1 MGRAILYCQCADDG
15 GEHGGQDFQ
24 YLEYFVPIDFHF
36 TQNKLFK
43 KVTQKSRKSQKL
55 CNFASKILYAMTD
68 NEITYEIRGAIYD
81 VYKTLGP
88 GLLESV
94 YEEALVFEL
103 EQRGLKVERQ
113 RQVPILYKG
122 NVLKTDLR
130 LDLLVEDQVIVE
142 LKSVEEMKK
151 VFSKQLLTY
160 LRLMNKKVGL
170 LVNFNTDN
178 ILMSI
183 DRVAN

>member
-1 MGRAILYCQCADDG
+1 
-15 GEHGGQDFQ
+15 
-24 YLEYFVPIDFHF
+24 
-36 TQNKLFK
+36 
-43 KVTQKSRKSQKL
+43 
-55 CNFASKILYAMTD
+55 MTI
-68 NEITYEIRGAIYD
+68 NELAYQIRGAIYD
-81 VYKTLGP
+81 VYKALGP

-113 RQVPILYKG
+113 KVVPIIYKG
-122 NVLKTDLR
+122 NCLKTELR

-151 VFSKQLLTY
+151 VYAKQLLTY
-160 LRLMNKKVGL
+160 LRLMDKRLGL

-178 ILMSI
+178 ILTSI
-183 DRVAN
+183 HRIAN